1 MRCCLKSKDLYFFQ
15 KFLYDFKLNI
25 SFLYGGGIINIDK
38 TIKELEEKYNFIK
51 GICISSLFYSNMDK
65 IECNLKKIDE
75 KNDNKIYFL
84 NYLEGNTFSVKNYF
98 SKKYNCFL
106 VDSIKSIPDT
116 ETLCIAGHYNSYKLI
131 EDIENKNELAL
142 LRERIINKSIKY
154 IGICAG
160 FQILFDKI
168 YDEFGDNF
176 KIGIGILK
184 SED

>member
-1 MRCCLKSKDLYFFQ
+1 
-15 KFLYDFKLNI
+15 
-25 SFLYGGGIINIDK
+25 
-38 TIKELEEKYNFIK
+38 
-51 GICISSLFYSNMDK
+51 
-65 IECNLKKIDE
+65 
-75 KNDNKIYFL
+75 
-84 NYLEGNTFSVKNYF
+84 
-98 SKKYNCFL
+98 L
-106 VDSIKSIPDT
+106 VDSIKNIPDT

-184 SED
+184 SEDYQYIKLSFPNIGFKEIRGSFKFFCHSYMMKNKKNNNFLLEYIKDNIEGYQYHPENSL